1 MVDQTGDVGVLSCP
15 APLVHTRALGQH
27 AEVEAEQFI
36 QILGGHR
43 VVLAPQAVYEVHA
56 GRALALRGILAVYW
70 IGTATHRSIFI
81 CRSNGLG

>member
-1 MVDQTGDVGVLSCP
+1 MGVLSCP

-56 GRALALRGILAVYW
+56 GRALALRGILAVHW
-70 IGTATHRSIFI
+70 IGAAAHRGILI
-81 CRSNGLG
+81 GRSNGLG